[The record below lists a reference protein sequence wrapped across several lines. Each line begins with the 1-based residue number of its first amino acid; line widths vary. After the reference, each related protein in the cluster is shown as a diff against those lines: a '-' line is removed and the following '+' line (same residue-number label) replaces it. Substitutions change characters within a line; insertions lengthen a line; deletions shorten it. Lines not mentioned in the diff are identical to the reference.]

1 MRFESRF
8 IIWFEGV
15 LNNGRPTSSNRR
27 PGGYFCRTGRLWPD
41 PIFCR
46 AEWTWPPNSLDE
58 DQNFVFPGTF
68 SPAGAIIFFLR
79 YVKIALPS
87 GSLLGANLV
96 PFGGQI
102 GLEIW
107 FKIRFEIQYRF
118 EIIRYYLKI
127 WLKIRFEIRF
137 EIQYR
142 FEIIFRF
149 KMIFKIWD
157 KS

>member
-1 MRFESRF
+1 MWGSF
-8 IIWFEGV
+8 I
-15 LNNGRPTSSNRR
+15 NGRPTSSNRR
-27 PGGYFCRTGRLWPD
+27 PGGYFCRWARLWVD
-41 PIFCR
+41 LIFCR

-68 SPAGAIIFFLR
+68 SPAGAIIFFRR

-87 GSLLGANLV
+87 GSLLGANLG

-107 FKIRFEIQYRF
+107 YKIRLEVQYRF
-118 EIIRYYLKI
+118 EIIRYYLNI
-127 WLKIRFEIRF
+127 WLKIRF

-149 KMIFKIWD
+149 
-157 KS
+157 